1 MSDDHSINLADDNFV
16 RSVINRQ
23 VGKLIAKSDFTHQ
36 DRSDLV
42 QEVYVRA
49 TKSLQLYDPSVGH
62 LYPYVCTVV
71 QRHLANVV
79 RDRSVVKRATVGRV
93 SLSKTVRSDDGGQI
107 EMSQTLHDKDQDRR
121 LGRARRPNAAN
132 CYADGSNLGAVNC
145 QTASIYANSD
155 DQAASRTA
163 SRAIGKGMSTT
174 NATYSRLTSAGGAAT
189 STYAAGIAHAY
200 SNNGKTDW
208 HLPSQDEINELY
220 TNRVTAMNDRLAGYW
235 SSTEWDGHNGREK
248 NFGSD
253 DMADGLGNFFKSTSK
268 AVRAVRAF

>member
-1 MSDDHSINLADDNFV
+1 VSDNHSINLADDNFV

-49 TKSLQLYDPSVGH
+49 TKSLQLYDPAVGH

-107 EMSQTLHDKDQDRR
+107 EMSQTLHEKDQDRR
-121 LGRARRPNAAN
+121 LGRSRR
-132 CYADGSNLGAVNC
+132 LGEEELNGLRMDLATFMAKLPEKFQDVLRRR
-145 QTASIYANSD
+145 QTHSMTEI
-155 DQAASRTA
+155 SRDLGIP
-163 SRAIGKGMSTT
+163 RTT
-174 NATYSRLTSAGGAAT
+174 LNDWMLQIRKLFEEAGFERYLE
-189 STYAAGIAHAY
+189 S
-200 SNNGKTDW
+200 
-208 HLPSQDEINELY
+208 
-220 TNRVTAMNDRLAGYW
+220 
-235 SSTEWDGHNGREK
+235 
-248 NFGSD
+248 
-253 DMADGLGNFFKSTSK
+253 
-268 AVRAVRAF
+268 